1 MTSMRLNTE
10 QIEALDKRYRALF
23 INALSGFKNASLIAT
38 CDDRKKTN
46 LAIFT
51 SVFHIGSSPPLL
63 GMISRP
69 HSVPRHTLE
78 NILQT
83 GHYTINHVNESIIP
97 QSHQTSARYDE
108 EISEFQAT
116 GLGEQWD
123 DDFPAP
129 FVEQSRIQLGMKLRE
144 HHQLAINNTVMIIGE
159 ITHINI
165 KDDVVHQ
172 DGYVDIERAGS
183 IATSS
188 LDSYHRTDLLSHLR
202 YAKPEKLPE
211 QITDRKK

>member
-1 MTSMRLNTE
+1 MRLNTE
-10 QIEALDKRYRALF
+10 QIEALDNRYRALF
-23 INALSGFKNASLIAT
+23 INALSGFKSANLIAT
-38 CDDRKKTN
+38 CDNRKNTN

-83 GHYTINHVNESIIP
+83 EHYSINHVNESII
-97 QSHQTSARYDE
+97 QQAHQTSARYDE

-116 GLGEQWD
+116 GLSEQWD

-188 LDSYHRTDLLSHLR
+188 LDSYHRTDLLSRLS
-202 YAKPEKLPE
+202 YAKPEKLPA
-211 QITDRKK
+211 QITDCKK

>member
-1 MTSMRLNTE
+1 MTSMRLNTA
-10 QIEALDKRYRALF
+10 QIEALDNRYRALF
-23 INALSGFKNASLIAT
+23 INALSGFKSANLIAT
-38 CDDRKKTN
+38 CDNRKNTN

-83 GHYTINHVNESIIP
+83 GHYSINHVNESII
-97 QSHQTSARYDE
+97 QQAHQTSARYDE

-116 GLGEQWD
+116 GLSEQW

-144 HHQLAINNTVMIIGE
+144 NHQLAINSTVMIIGE
-159 ITHINI
+159 ISHINI

-188 LDSYHRTDLLSHLR
+188 LDSYHRTELLSHLR